1 MAKSSKSSTK
11 KASAPKTKK
20 KAANTAAPKTE
31 AAAPARPIR
40 REVGGVGLLVLAALS
55 VVGLFNYGGAVTA
68 GFTDIL
74 KGLIGYGYYILPVA
88 LLLGGLTLLRHR
100 GRPVR
105 FRVFSAL
112 VLPILLAALLNQ
124 IYFLNDSANSA
135 LPELTRTLFL
145 KGQSLQ
151 SGGVVG
157 GMLSLL
163 LFEILKLFLK
173 GSTFIGFISATVF
186 AVVAVGLSRLTMR
199 G

>member
-105 FRVFSAL
+105 FRVFSPDLFSQRFGQFRTSGTDPHAFPQGS
-112 VLPILLAALLNQ
+112 VP
-124 IYFLNDSANSA
+124 
-135 LPELTRTLFL
+135 PERR
-145 KGQSLQ
+145 
-151 SGGVVG
+151 SGRRY
-157 GMLSLL
+157 
-163 LFEILKLFLK
+163 
-173 GSTFIGFISATVF
+173 
-186 AVVAVGLSRLTMR
+186 AVPAFV
-199 G
+199 